1 LFYSAIQ
8 IIEELKTFHKM
19 DIHHPLE
26 YDLVSNP
33 SRARSYFSKLTGK
46 IPENFDRIRYTE
58 GNDQE

>member
-1 LFYSAIQ
+1 
-8 IIEELKTFHKM
+8 M